1 MFFFGKAGLSDGMFR
16 HFWAYYEKKGDA
28 DLRILLM
35 ADGMQS
41 GGAETHVET
50 LARGLAKRGH
60 TVALFSEGGDIA
72 DRLSRDGI
80 RTVTV
85 PHVGRN
91 PVRFFAARREL
102 RRLTCAERFDVL
114 HAHTRMTALISR
126 KICVPCGR
134 KCQKTVRIVTV
145 HARFRTSPLFRL
157 LCDWGD
163 RTVAV
168 SEDLRAYVADAYRV
182 PAECVDVIPNG
193 VDTARFCPPTEKRTS
208 ATVRILFVSR
218 LDADCSA
225 GALLLCEVAKQFA
238 KRDDLSRFSVTVAG
252 GGTEFGTLT
261 QAAGA
266 VNRSAGRTLV
276 SVIDPNRSGAPNL
289 SDLYRAAD
297 IFVGVSR
304 AAMEAA
310 ASGCAVVLCG
320 NEGYGGI
327 LSPDRAD
334 LAAGNFCC
342 RGEPLPTAD
351 RLAEDL
357 ETLLT
362 SPNLATSLGSA
373 CRAWI
378 CHDFSAD
385 AMCRATEEC
394 YRKGQER
401 AGETFW

>member
-1 MFFFGKAGLSDGMFR
+1 M
-16 HFWAYYEKKGDA
+16 
-28 DLRILLM
+28 RILLM
-35 ADGMQS
+35 ADGMRA
-41 GGAETHVET
+41 GGAETHIET

-60 TVALFSEGGDIA
+60 TVALFSEGGAVA
-72 DRLSRDGI
+72 DRLARDGI

-85 PHVGRN
+85 PHVGRD

-102 RRLTCAERFDVL
+102 RRLMRAERFDIL

-126 KICVPCGR
+126 KICRACGR
-134 KCQKTVRIVTV
+134 KCRKTARIVTV
-145 HARFRTSPLFRL
+145 HACFRTSPLFRL

-193 VDTARFCPPTEKRTS
+193 VDTARFCPPTGKRNA
-208 ATVRILFVSR
+208 ATVRVLFVSR

-225 GALLLCEVAKQFA
+225 GALLLCAVAARFA
-238 KRDDLSRFSVTVAG
+238 RREDFLRFSVTVAG
-252 GGTEFGTLT
+252 GGAEFGRLT
-261 QAAGA
+261 RAAQA

-276 SVIDPNRSGAPNL
+276 SVIDPNRSDAPDL

-327 LSPDRAD
+327 LSLDRAD

-342 RGEPLPTAD
+342 RGEPLPTID
-351 RLAEDL
+351 RLANDL

-362 SPNLATSLGSA
+362 SPDLVASLGSS

-378 CHDFSAD
+378 CRDFSAD